1 MEKKMITYAR
11 EELVGI
17 TDLGKSLGNYLDK
30 VSANILNRI
39 TIVRRNKPEAVVL
52 PIEEY
57 ERLQSVY
64 DQLEQEEIEALLRNM
79 SDEDKQIAK
88 TKTLMIDV

>member
-1 MEKKMITYAR
+1 MITYAR

-30 VSANILNRI
+30 VSENILNRI

-64 DQLEQEEIEALLRNM
+64 DQLEQEEIEVLLRNM
-79 SDEDKQIAK
+79 SDEDRQIAK

>member
-1 MEKKMITYAR
+1 MITYAR

-64 DQLEQEEIEALLRNM
+64 DQLEQEEIEALLHNM
-79 SDEDKQIAK
+79 SDEDRQIAK

>member
-1 MEKKMITYAR
+1 MITYAR

-30 VSANILNRI
+30 VSANVLNRI

-57 ERLQSVY
+57 ELLQSVY
-64 DQLEQEEIEALLRNM
+64 DRLEQEDIEALLRNM
-79 SDEDKQIAK
+79 SDEDRQVSK
-88 TKTLMIDV
+88 TKTLTIDV

>member
-1 MEKKMITYAR
+1 MITYAR

-57 ERLQSVY
+57 ELLQSVY
-64 DQLEQEEIEALLRNM
+64 DRLEQEEIEALLCNM
-79 SDEDKQIAK
+79 SDEDRQVAK
-88 TKTLMIDV
+88 TKTLTIDV

>member
-1 MEKKMITYAR
+1 MITYAR

-17 TDLGKSLGNYLDK
+17 TDLGKSLGSYLDK
-30 VSANILNRI
+30 VSSDTLSKI

-57 ERLQSVY
+57 ELLQGIY
-64 DQLEQEEIEALLRNM
+64 DQLEQKEIESLLRNM
-79 SDEDKQIAK
+79 SEDDRQVAK

>member
-1 MEKKMITYAR
+1 MITYAR

-57 ERLQSVY
+57 ELLQSVY
-64 DQLEQEEIEALLRNM
+64 DRLEQEEIEALLCNM
-79 SDEDKQIAK
+79 SDEDRQVAK

>member
-1 MEKKMITYAR
+1 MITYAR

-79 SDEDKQIAK
+79 SDEDRQIAK

>member
-1 MEKKMITYAR
+1 MITYAR

-57 ERLQSVY
+57 ELLQSVY
-64 DQLEQEEIEALLRNM
+64 DRLEQEEIEALLRNM
-79 SDEDKQIAK
+79 SDEDRQVAK

>member
-1 MEKKMITYAR
+1 MITYAR

-57 ERLQSVY
+57 ELLQSVY
-64 DQLEQEEIEALLRNM
+64 DRLEQEEIEALLRNM
-79 SDEDKQIAK
+79 SDEDRQVAK
-88 TKTLMIDV
+88 TKTLTIDV